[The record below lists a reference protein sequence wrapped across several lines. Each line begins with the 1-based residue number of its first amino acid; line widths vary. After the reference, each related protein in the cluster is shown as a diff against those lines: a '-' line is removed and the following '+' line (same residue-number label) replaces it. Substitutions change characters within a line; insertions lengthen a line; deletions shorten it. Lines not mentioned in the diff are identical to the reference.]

1 MKIVTLIIALL
12 FTVTCF
18 GQQIEFSN
26 MASVKASSKMQKMQ
40 REDVLSTTG
49 QRLAKQSFLRNYL
62 NNNSNNMYSIDGIMI
77 LIKVVPRT
85 PSFKLQDQKL
95 TLQTLGPAN
104 IETLNGNK
112 FLLGLDTTNTDV
124 AIYHFF
130 CVNASNTTQVSG
142 LITADEKD
150 KEKAKAIVYDLIKG
164 IKFKVQ

>member
-1 MKIVTLIIALL
+1 
-12 FTVTCF
+12 
-18 GQQIEFSN
+18 
-26 MASVKASSKMQKMQ
+26 
-40 REDVLSTTG
+40 
-49 QRLAKQSFLRNYL
+49 
-62 NNNSNNMYSIDGIMI
+62 MYSIDGIMI